1 MRARARARGG
11 ARDGRAAA
19 TVGVTGGG
27 SAEASIGVRVGAEA
41 GVLRRRRRSV
51 AGLGAGL
58 GLAMAAASLVTPS
71 SAAPVPHPLPLPGLA
86 VAAWRWPTPPP
97 HTVLRPFRAPLT
109 AYGSGHRGIDLP
121 AAAGSTVFAPAPGV
135 VYFSGRVVDRPVL
148 SIEHE
153 DGLLSSFEAVESSLA
168 EGDPVRA
175 GDPVGVVVASEHC
188 PGTPCLHFGVRR
200 HGRYLSPLLM
210 LGGIPRSILLP
221 LGESVE
227 PVGRSA
233 RRWGGDVI
241 PSPITLDDAH
251 KAREGRRMTLQN
263 TARTTPRLIDEF
275 EHERVLVV
283 RGPRSGLQ
291 ITVAVHSTRLG
302 PALGG
307 CRMWHYDSGEEALA
321 DALRLSEAMTLKN
334 AAAGLPAGGGKSV
347 IRVPADRMLD
357 EAQRRDALLDLGD
370 AIESLAGAYNTA
382 EDVGTTSDDMAVV
395 HERTE
400 HVVGLPSATGG
411 VGEPSEP
418 TAIGVYSAIQAT
430 VRRLTGSDS
439 VRGLRF
445 TVVGLGQVGSRL
457 ATRLTED
464 GALLT
469 VTDVY
474 PAKRALAEQLGAEWV
489 EPQNAHLVETD
500 VFVPAGVGGILTDD
514 VIDSLRCR
522 AVVGPANNQ
531 LASPSGADR
540 LARRGILWAPDFVV
554 NAGGVIYLF
563 HMNEP
568 GAERADV
575 FARIEGIGET
585 LTAVFDEA
593 EARGTTPSEAAR
605 LLAAEKLAVGSR
617 EAVAAG

>member
-1 MRARARARGG
+1 MTASTRARRATRGTAAG
-11 ARDGRAAA
+11 IGVVFAAA
-19 TVGVTGGG
+19 VLGGPP
-27 SAEASIGVRVGAEA
+27 SNA
-41 GVLRRRRRSV
+41 
-51 AGLGAGL
+51 
-58 GLAMAAASLVTPS
+58 LV
-71 SAAPVPHPLPLPGLA
+71 PLPGLA
-86 VAAWRWPTPPP
+86 VAAWRWPTPAP
-97 HTVLRPFRAPLT
+97 HTVLRPFRAPPT
-109 AYGSGHRGIDLP
+109 PYGSGHRGIDLP
-121 AAAGSTVFAPAPGV
+121 AAAGTTVLAPEDGV
-135 VYFSGRVVDRPVL
+135 VYFAGRVVDRPVL

-153 DGLLSSFEAVESSLA
+153 GGLLSSFEAVESPLA
-168 EGDPVRA
+168 EGTRVRA
-175 GDPVGVVVASEHC
+175 GDPVGVVVASAHC
-188 PGTPCLHFGVRR
+188 PEASCLHFGVRR
-200 HGRYLSPLLM
+200 DGRYLSPLLM
-210 LGGIPRSILLP
+210 LGGIPRSVLLP
-221 LGESVE
+221 LGEPVE
-227 PVGRSA
+227 ASA
-233 RRWGGDVI
+233 DPAPRWEGDVI
-241 PSPITLDDAH
+241 PSPITLGDAH

-263 TARTTPRLIDEF
+263 NAPATPHLIDEF
-275 EHERVLVV
+275 EHERVLLV

-307 CRMWHYDSGEEALA
+307 CRMWHYDSGEDALA

-347 IRVPADRMLD
+347 IRVPADR
-357 EAQRRDALLDLGD
+357 LLDG
-370 AIESLAGAYNTA
+370 AHRRVAEVESLGGAYNTA
-382 EDVGTTSDDMAVV
+382 EDVGTTSEDMAVV

-418 TAIGVYSAIQAT
+418 TAIGVYSAIRAT
-430 VRRLTGSDS
+430 VRRITGEDS

-445 TVVGLGQVGSRL
+445 TIVGLGQVGSRL
-457 ATRLTED
+457 ATRLTEE

-474 PAKRALAEQLGAEWV
+474 PAKRALADRLGAEWV

-500 VFVPAGVGGILTDD
+500 VFVPAGVGGILTDE

-531 LASPSGADR
+531 LASPTGAER

-568 GAERADV
+568 GADRAEV
-575 FARIEGIGET
+575 FARIEGIGDT

-593 EARGTTPSEAAR
+593 DARDTTPAEAAR
-605 LLAAEKLAVGSR
+605 LLAAEKLSNGPRQSVT
-617 EAVAAG
+617 AG

>member
-1 MRARARARGG
+1 
-11 ARDGRAAA
+11 
-19 TVGVTGGG
+19 
-27 SAEASIGVRVGAEA
+27 
-41 GVLRRRRRSV
+41 
-51 AGLGAGL
+51 
-58 GLAMAAASLVTPS
+58 
-71 SAAPVPHPLPLPGLA
+71 
-86 VAAWRWPTPPP
+86 
-97 HTVLRPFRAPLT
+97 VLRPFRAPLT

-121 AAAGSTVFAPAPGV
+121 AAAGTTVSAPAAGV
-135 VYFSGRVVDRPVL
+135 VYFAGRVVDRPVL
-148 SIEHE
+148 SIEHGG
-153 DGLLSSFEAVESSLA
+153 GLLSSFEAVESPLT
-168 EGDPVRA
+168 EGTPVRA
-175 GDPVGVVVASEHC
+175 GDPVGVVVPSEHC
-188 PGTPCLHFGVRR
+188 PGASCLHFGVRR
-200 HGRYLSPLLM
+200 DGRYVSPLLL

-221 LGESVE
+221 LGAPVE
-227 PVGRSA
+227 ATVGSGP
-233 RRWGGDVI
+233 RWTGDVI
-241 PSPITLDDAH
+241 PSPITLGGAH
-251 KAREGRRMTLQN
+251 KAPEGRRMTLQN
-263 TARTTPRLIDEF
+263 NAPTTPRLIDEF
-275 EHERVLVV
+275 EHERVLLV

-307 CRMWHYDSGEEALA
+307 CRMWHYDSGEDALA

-347 IRVPADRMLD
+347 IRVPADRVLD
-357 EAQRRDALLDLGD
+357 DAQRRDALLDLGD
-370 AIESLAGAYNTA
+370 AIESLGGAYNTA
-382 EDVGTTSDDMAVV
+382 EDVGTSSDDMAVV
-395 HERTE
+395 NERTE

-418 TAIGVYSAIQAT
+418 TAVGVYSAIRAT
-430 VRRLTGSDS
+430 VRRITGSDS

-445 TVVGLGQVGSRL
+445 TIVGLGQVGSRL
-457 ATRLTED
+457 ATRLAEE
-464 GALLT
+464 GARLT

-531 LASPSGADR
+531 LASPAGADR

-568 GAERADV
+568 DALRAEV
-575 FARIEGIGET
+575 FARIEGIGDT

-593 EARGTTPSEAAR
+593 ELRGTTPADAAR
-605 LLAAEKLAVGSR
+605 LLAAEKLAAGTRST
-617 EAVAAG
+617 VAAG